1 VIISE
6 NTQSILNSLDSSIVM
21 VGPNSE
27 ISYLNNAAEQLFSG
41 SHTQLLGAKIETVL
55 PANSPIL
62 LLIKK
67 VQNTT
72 SAVSDYGITL
82 DTPRILKQIV
92 NIQISPFI
100 EDPNHVILNIFTR
113 SIADKIDKQLIHR
126 NAARSITAIA
136 STLGHEIKNPLS
148 GIKGAAQL
156 LGTCIRDENR
166 ELTQLIC
173 DESDRI
179 CSLIDRMEIFS
190 DKRPV
195 KREPVNAHKVLE
207 RVRLIAENGVA
218 KKIKFIEQYDPSLPF
233 INGDHDQ
240 LIQIFLNL
248 IKNAA
253 ESINHDH
260 GEIILRTAYQ
270 HGVKF
275 ALPGDKSQ
283 FLLPLVISIQDNGVG
298 VPRNLNELIF
308 DAFVTSK
315 SNGTGLGLA
324 LVAKLIDDHGG
335 ALEFDS
341 EPGRTIFKVLLPMH
355 KKEIDDEV
363 Y

>member
-1 VIISE
+1 MLVVYIW
-6 NTQSILNSLDSSIVM
+6 
-21 VGPNSE
+21 
-27 ISYLNNAAEQLFSG
+27 
-41 SHTQLLGAKIETVL
+41 
-55 PANSPIL
+55 
-62 LLIKK
+62 
-67 VQNTT
+67 
-72 SAVSDYGITL
+72 
-82 DTPRILKQIV
+82 
-92 NIQISPFI
+92 
-100 EDPNHVILNIFTR
+100 
-113 SIADKIDKQLIHR
+113 
-126 NAARSITAIA
+126 
-136 STLGHEIKNPLS
+136 
-148 GIKGAAQL
+148 
-156 LGTCIRDENR
+156 
-166 ELTQLIC
+166 
-173 DESDRI
+173 
-179 CSLIDRMEIFS
+179 
-190 DKRPV
+190 
-195 KREPVNAHKVLE
+195 
-207 RVRLIAENGVA
+207 VA

-298 VPRNLNELIF
+298 GPRNLNELIF